1 MCHHGLRGSRYCL
14 PAWGLLLMTHWRQPR
29 YTIETEFGT
38 LRNVS
43 QDDAE
48 QFEHMN
54 SDAPYKFTIQQ
65 PDPPYMHW
73 WYFPSVVLATT
84 VILLGIRFLIEG

>member
-1 MCHHGLRGSRYCL
+1 
-14 PAWGLLLMTHWRQPR
+14 MTHWRQPL

-54 SDAPYKFTIQQ
+54 SDAPYKFTIQRDSHV
-65 PDPPYMHW
+65 PGWIYIPGMVLLI
-73 WYFPSVVLATT
+73 SVVIGGLRY
-84 VILLGIRFLIEG
+84 LFG